1 VDCSFTTDLSLE
13 FDPTSAINISSIL
26 IDTAAKGTHSD
37 QPLIIVPDFF
47 GKITLQTVEFNVNLA
62 GSNQKQ
68 YKNGIFF

>member
-1 VDCSFTTDLSLE
+1 MDCIFTTDLSLE

-26 IDTAAKGTHSD
+26 IYAAAKVTHSG
-37 QPLIIVPDFF
+37 QPLIIVPDSF
-47 GKITLQTVEFNVNLA
+47 GKITLQTMEFNVKLA